1 MNSKVAAKAAAAIGS
16 YAVSIYVTG
25 YSPAYREC
33 LEQQL
38 CTPTLV
44 DPIDAE
50 QNGSPHDEPIRSMRL
65 STVAA
70 RTSTSPS
77 TSFFF
82 SNLDRSG

>member
-1 MNSKVAAKAAAAIGS
+1 MNSKVAPLAAIVIYG
-16 YAVSIYVTG
+16 ASILEVG

-33 LEQQL
+33 QERQL
-38 CTPTLV
+38 CAPTLA
-44 DPIDAE
+44 DQIDEE
-50 QNGSPHDEPIRSMRL
+50 QNGSPHNEPIRSMRL